1 MSMRSSMFNG
11 NEIIYQVFVRNYS
24 NEGTFKAVE
33 KDLPRL
39 KDLGVD
45 ILYLMPIH
53 EIGIKNRKGSWGSPY
68 AIKDYYSISKDLGTK
83 EDFLSLIDSTHK
95 MGMKIIMDMVF
106 NHTSPDSVL
115 LERHPEFYF
124 YKDGKLG
131 NRVGDWSDI
140 VDLDTS
146 REDTQTYLVDVLKYW
161 ISLGVDG
168 FRFDVASIIDF
179 SFFVKAR
186 KELGKDV
193 IFFAES
199 IDYDFVDYLKSM
211 GYGSTPDIDM
221 FPTFDLLYNYSWFR
235 PFERYLKNEMS
246 YDELKSIIKED
257 YEYIGNKGL
266 RIVCFE
272 NHDTERIASYV
283 NEDKLEEIVL
293 DLVKLKGPL
302 FLYAGQEYG
311 VKHRPNL
318 FEKDPVDWTVN
329 PRVLEIYR
337 KAIKLKKSQ

>member
-1 MSMRSSMFNG
+1 MLKG
-11 NEIIYQVFVRNYS
+11 NEIIYQIFVRNYS
-24 NEGTFKAVE
+24 NEGTFQQVE

-45 ILYLMPIH
+45 IIYLMPIH
-53 EIGIKNRKGSWGSPY
+53 EIGVKNRKGTWGSPY

-83 EDFLSLIDSTHK
+83 EDFLSLINATHES
-95 MGMKIIMDMVF
+95 GMRIITDMVF

-115 LERHPEFYF
+115 LEQHPEFYF
-124 YKDGKLG
+124 YRDGKLG

-140 VDLDTS
+140 IDLDTH
-146 REDTQTYLVDVLKYW
+146 REDTQDYLVDVLKYW
-161 ISLGVDG
+161 VSLGVDG
-168 FRFDVASIIDF
+168 FRFDVASMIDF
-179 SFFVKAR
+179 EFFKKAR
-186 KELGKDV
+186 KELGKDL

-211 GYGSTPDIDM
+211 GYSSTPDIDM

-246 YDELKSIIKED
+246 YDDLKSIINED
-257 YEYIGNKGL
+257 YKYIGNKGL
-266 RIVCFE
+266 RIICFE
-272 NHDTERIASYV
+272 NHDTERVASYV

-293 DLVKLKGPL
+293 DLAKLRGPL

-311 VKHRPNL
+311 AKHRPGL
-318 FEKDPVDWTVN
+318 FEKDSVDWTPN
-329 PRVLEIYR
+329 DRVLEIYK
-337 KAIKLKKSQ
+337 KAIKMKKNQ

>member
-1 MSMRSSMFNG
+1 MVKG
-11 NEIIYQVFVRNYS
+11 NEIIYQIFVRNYS
-24 NEGTFKAVE
+24 EEGTFQAVQ

-39 KDLGVD
+39 KELGVD
-45 ILYLMPIH
+45 IIYLMPIH

-83 EDFLSLIDSTHK
+83 EDFVSLINVTHK
-95 MGMKIIMDMVF
+95 MGMRIIMDMVF
-106 NHTSPDSVL
+106 NHTSPDSVV
-115 LERHPEFYF
+115 LEQHPEYYF

-140 VDLDTS
+140 IDLDTN
-146 REDTQTYLVDVLKYW
+146 REDTQNYLVDVLKYW
-161 ISLGVDG
+161 VSLGVDG
-168 FRFDVASIIDF
+168 FRFDVASMISLDF
-179 SFFVKAR
+179 FKKAR
-186 KELGKDV
+186 KELGKDI

-211 GYGSTPDIDM
+211 GYSSTPDIDM

-246 YDELKSIIKED
+246 YEDLKTIIDED
-257 YEYIGNKGL
+257 YKYIGGKGL
-266 RIVCFE
+266 RIICFE

-283 NEDKLEEIVL
+283 NEDELKDIVL

-311 VKHRPNL
+311 VNHRPNL
-318 FEKDPVDWTVN
+318 FEKDPVDWKPN
-329 PRVLEIYR
+329 EKVLEIY
-337 KAIKLKKSQ
+337 KEAIKIKKR

>member
-1 MSMRSSMFNG
+1 MIKGS
-11 NEIIYQVFVRNYS
+11 EIIYQIFVRNYS
-24 NEGTFKAVE
+24 EEGTFEAVQ

-39 KDLGVD
+39 KELGVD
-45 ILYLMPIH
+45 IIYLMPIH

-68 AIKDYYSISKDLGTK
+68 AIKDYYSISGDLGTK
-83 EDFLSLIDSTHK
+83 EDFISLINATHK

-106 NHTSPDSVL
+106 NHTSPDSVV
-115 LERHPEFYF
+115 LEQHPEYYF

-140 VDLDTS
+140 IDLDTN
-146 REDTQTYLVDVLKYW
+146 REDTQNYLVDVLKYW
-161 ISLGVDG
+161 VSLGIDG
-168 FRFDVASIIDF
+168 FRFDVASMISLDF
-179 SFFVKAR
+179 FKKAR
-186 KELGKDV
+186 KELGKDI

-211 GYGSTPDIDM
+211 GYSSTPDIDM

-246 YDELKSIIKED
+246 YEDLKTIIDED
-257 YEYIGNKGL
+257 YKYIGDKGL
-266 RIVCFE
+266 RIICFE

-283 NEDKLEEIVL
+283 NEDELKDIVL

-311 VKHRPNL
+311 VNHRPNL
-318 FEKDPVDWTVN
+318 FEKDPVDWTIN
-329 PRVLEIYR
+329 EKILEIY
-337 KAIKLKKSQ
+337 KTAIKMKKSQ